1 MILVSFIRLIR
12 SVLSEA
18 LQMQRDA
25 ARHHPPLDW

>member
-25 ARHHPPLDW
+25 VRNHPHLDW

>member
-18 LQMQRDA
+18 LPMQRDA
-25 ARHHPPLDW
+25 MRHHPHLDW

>member
-18 LQMQRDA
+18 LQMQREA
-25 ARHHPPLDW
+25 ARHHPYLDW